1 LYKADGSMLADPW
14 KPLVQRLAP
23 ELSSDDFSC
32 VRAPQQHQEQ
42 QQEQQQQQQQQQQQE
57 QTEEENKFA

>member
-1 LYKADGSMLADPW
+1 MGTSLYKADGSMLADPW

-32 VRAPQQHQEQ
+32 VRAPQHQEQ
-42 QQEQQQQQQQQQQQE
+42 QQEQQQQQQQG
-57 QTEEENKFA
+57 QTEEENEFA